1 MSAPVGLARIRSW
14 MQRVWLFLAI
24 CAFIL
29 CAASSPAHKCRGRRI
44 MTALMKRI
52 LPGRQVRG
60 VLHFTGRRMACVMGL
75 PKTLDDEI
83 AGGAVVIANVSR
95 RVLSDIRRLYT
106 SRSVVVISA
115 RTEVLAQRLASR
127 GRESREEIAARL
139 AREVG
144 FDDGSGDVVTIDN
157 SGEVGAS
164 TKAFLHHLHEI
175 AVKTIA

>member
-1 MSAPVGLARIRSW
+1 MRY
-14 MQRVWLFLAI
+14 
-24 CAFIL
+24 
-29 CAASSPAHKCRGRRI
+29 
-44 MTALMKRI
+44 
-52 LPGRQVRG
+52 
-60 VLHFTGRRMACVMGL
+60 GL

-164 TKAFLHHLHEI
+164 TKAFLYHLHEI
-175 AVKTIA
+175 DVKTIA